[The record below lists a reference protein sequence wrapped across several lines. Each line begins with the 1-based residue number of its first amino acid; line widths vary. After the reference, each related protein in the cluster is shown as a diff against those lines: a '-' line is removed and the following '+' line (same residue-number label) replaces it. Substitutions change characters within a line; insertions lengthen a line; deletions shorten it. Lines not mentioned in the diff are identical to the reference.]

1 VQSLKNKDHVLICI
15 TGNKGVGKTTVGK
28 FIRKTGLGPIRPKD
42 IAAIDDDCMSVDV
55 LFFFRRKY
63 VNPCHGVDELQPF
76 LRFCRKK
83 KIRFY
88 VKSNPESRITQA
100 DILLKVNIGPQKRK
114 ERLIRRYGDPKG
126 TIIFNQTQSYTHHP
140 KIRFQYQL
148 TADLQ

>member
-1 VQSLKNKDHVLICI
+1 MHYGQQRGWK
-15 TGNKGVGKTTVGK
+15 KTLGK
-28 FIRKTGLGPIRPKD
+28 FIRKTGLGPIRHKD
-42 IAAIDDDCMSVDV
+42 IAVIDDDCMSVNV

-76 LRFCRKK
+76 LRFCKKK

-100 DILLKVNIGPQKRK
+100 DILLKVNIDPQKRK
-114 ERLIRRYGDPKG
+114 ERLIRQYGDSKR

-140 KIRFQYQL
+140 KIRFHCQL
-148 TADLQ
+148 TTGLQ

>member
-1 VQSLKNKDHVLICI
+1 MYYGQQ
-15 TGNKGVGKTTVGK
+15 GGWEKTLGK
-28 FIRKTGLGPIRPKD
+28 FIRKTGLGPIRRKD
-42 IAAIDDDCMSVDV
+42 IAVSDDDCISVNI

-76 LRFCRKK
+76 LRFCKK
-83 KIRFY
+83 KKLRFY

-100 DILLKVNIGPQKRK
+100 DILLNVNIAPQKRK

-140 KIRFQYQL
+140 KIRFHYQL
-148 TADLQ
+148 TTGLQ